1 MGCHPCKHKVLVNNE
16 NFLCYLCLQNYP
28 EYIHYPC
35 GHYGIC
41 EFCKNSLKERNNRYR
56 NKCPVCN
63 QKANIKKIFFQGPD
77 ENIRGPVVSYCMHLE
92 RQNNDKLEND
102 NKILREIS
110 DLTKKENQL
119 IKKKNKKLEKQ
130 NIYYK
135 DLSQNNSKELQ
146 DIIFGYRN
154 HMENLNLKKNLLNI
168 KKMKML
174 LSQKE
179 MKKINDNKNIYI
191 IELIKKYQGR
201 SIDLNDIDIYI
212 EKELPK
218 IKNSS
223 ITKSYYHSNN
233 NDSKKKYFNDLED
246 LKSM

>member
-1 MGCHPCKHKVLVNNE
+1 M
-16 NFLCYLCLQNYP
+16 
-28 EYIHYPC
+28 
-35 GHYGIC
+35 
-41 EFCKNSLKERNNRYR
+41 
-56 NKCPVCN
+56 
-63 QKANIKKIFFQGPD
+63 
-77 ENIRGPVVSYCMHLE
+77 
-92 RQNNDKLEND
+92 
-102 NKILREIS
+102 
-110 DLTKKENQL
+110 
-119 IKKKNKKLEKQ
+119 EKQ

-135 DLSQNNSKELQ
+135 ELSQNNSKELQ